1 MNQTHR
7 PHDDTVIELLREDPL
22 LAAEFLAVSLE
33 EQNQPGGREALA
45 KAVQLIE
52 KSHQEPAAA

>member
-1 MNQTHR
+1 MSQTHR
-7 PHDDTVIELLREDPL
+7 PHDDGVIEMLREDPL
-22 LAAEFLAVSLE
+22 LAAEFLAVSLA

-52 KSHQEPAAA
+52 KSQQGPAAA